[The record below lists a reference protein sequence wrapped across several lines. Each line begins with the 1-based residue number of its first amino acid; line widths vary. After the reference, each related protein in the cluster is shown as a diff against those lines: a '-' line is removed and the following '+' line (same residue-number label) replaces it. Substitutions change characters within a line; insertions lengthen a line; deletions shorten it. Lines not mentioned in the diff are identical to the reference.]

1 MENSPSSANPY
12 DVLGISQAASKAE
25 ITKAVAMAMKRKQYP
40 VKVIADA
47 QKSLMNPKK
56 RLLADYLRPV
66 LPTVKRLKREDL
78 SRLETP
84 APTLVFLSKFEGLE
98 ARIAAATKEEVLEKE
113 TIIIPQTEVLKAGI
127 AFCQKGRYVEAIQS
141 LEKFSKTCYG
151 FPSSNYLQAQMWLVK
166 AYQGAGK
173 IDQAI
178 ALCQPLAANQNPQV
192 QNWAKKSLKSLLSK
206 KAEAVVEDTPQIEN
220 AAQSLELA
228 LDTFKQ
234 GNPQKSQQL
243 LEKFCQN
250 YPASNSNEYLQ
261 AQMWLVKAYQL
272 SDHLEKAIAL
282 CQQLTKHNHPQVK
295 DWAKKALQSL
305 YTTKVK

>member
-1 MENSPSSANPY
+1 MDNSPSSANPY

-40 VKVIADA
+40 VKAIADA

-66 LPTVKRLKREDL
+66 LPTIKRLKREDL
-78 SRLETP
+78 SGLETP

-98 ARIAAATKEEVLEKE
+98 ARIAAAAKEEVLEKE
-113 TIIIPQTEVLKAGI
+113 TLIVPQVKVLKAGI
-127 AFCQKGRYVEAIQS
+127 EFCQKKRYVEAIES
-141 LEKFSKTCYG
+141 LEEFSKSCHG

-178 ALCQPLAANQNPQV
+178 ALCQPLVANQNPQV
-192 QNWAKKSLKSLLSK
+192 QNWAKKSLKSLRSK
-206 KAEAVVEDTPQIEN
+206 KVETVAEENHKIEN

-228 LDTFKQ
+228 LETFKQ
-234 GNPQKSQQL
+234 GNHKKSQQL
-243 LEKFCQN
+243 LEKFCQT
-250 YPASNSNEYLQ
+250 YRSPNSSEYLQ

-272 SDHLEKAIAL
+272 SHHLEKAIEL